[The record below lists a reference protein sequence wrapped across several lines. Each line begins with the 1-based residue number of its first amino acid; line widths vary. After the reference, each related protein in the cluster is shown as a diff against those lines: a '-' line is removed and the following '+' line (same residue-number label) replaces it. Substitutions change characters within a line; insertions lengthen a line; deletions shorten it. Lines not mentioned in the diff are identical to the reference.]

1 MNKKSK
7 IIISSLLVI
16 FLVLICGVAFVG
28 NYFFNYALVRQEGI
42 ATLSSVDPNAPQ
54 SIETDVEVI
63 NKQKSKVDVENWLKE
78 VNTEETNIVSEDGLN
93 LWGKLYL
100 QEEKSD
106 KWVIIAHGYTS
117 SHEDIQPIALNFYN
131 EGYNV
136 LTPDMRAHGNSEGK
150 YIGMGWL
157 DRKDMLLW
165 IDYVLSLDNNSQ
177 IVLYGESM
185 GGATVMM
192 TSGEDL
198 PSNVKAIVEDCGYTS
213 VQEMFEA
220 QLYERFGL
228 PSFPILNAAE
238 IVTNIRAKYNFH
250 EASALEQVK
259 KSKTPILFTHGG
271 NDTYVPTEMV
281 YRLYEAANC
290 EKDILII
297 DGAGH
302 GSAPDV
308 DPITYYDKV
317 FSFLDKYIK

>member
-1 MNKKSK
+1 MNKKKKIVICIVSVIVL
-7 IIISSLLVI
+7 IIIVALA
-16 FLVLICGVAFVG
+16 FLGD
-28 NYFFNYALVRQEGI
+28 YFFNYALVRQEGI
-42 ATLSSVDPNAPQ
+42 VTQANVDPNAPQ
-54 SIETDVEVI
+54 SVETSAEIVNKEKSKSDVEA
-63 NKQKSKVDVENWLKE
+63 WLKE
-78 VNTEETNIVSEDGLN
+78 VNSEETTILSNDGLK
-93 LWGKLYL
+93 LWGKLYF
-100 QEEKSD
+100 QDTKSD
-106 KWVIIAHGYTS
+106 KWAIIAHGYTS
-117 SHEDIQPIALNFYN
+117 SSEDIQSIALNFYN
-131 EGYNV
+131 KGYNV

-165 IDYVLSLDNNSQ
+165 IDNIINLDKDSQ

-192 TSGEDL
+192 TSGEEL

-220 QLYERFGL
+220 QLYERFNL

-238 IVTNIRAKYNFH
+238 IVTDIKAKYNFH

-281 YRLYEAANC
+281 YRLYEAANS
-290 EKDILII
+290 EKDILVI

-308 DPITYYDKV
+308 DPDTYYEKV
-317 FSFLDKYIK
+317 FTFLSKYVD

>member
-1 MNKKSK
+1 MKKKK
-7 IIISSLLVI
+7 IIISIIVCVLLVI
-16 FLVLICGVAFVG
+16 FVGLAYVG

-42 ATLSSVDPNAPQ
+42 VTEANIDPNAPQ
-54 SIETDVEVI
+54 SVETYAEVV
-63 NKQKSKVDVENWLKE
+63 NKEKSKEDVSKWLEE
-78 VNTEETNIVSEDGLN
+78 VKTEETTILSEDGLN
-93 LWGKLYL
+93 LWGKLYF
-100 QEEKSD
+100 QEEKTD

-131 EGYNV
+131 KGYNV

-165 IDYVLSLDNNSQ
+165 IDYVLSLDSNSQ

-198 PSNVKAIVEDCGYTS
+198 PSNVKAIIEDCGYTS

-220 QLYERFGL
+220 QLDERFGL
-228 PSFPILNAAE
+228 PPFPILNAAE
-238 IVTNIRAKYNFH
+238 VVTSIRAKYNFE

-259 KSKTPILFTHGG
+259 KSKTPMLFTHGG
-271 NDTYVPTEMV
+271 NDNYVPTEMV
-281 YRLYEAANC
+281 YRLYEAAQC
-290 EKDILII
+290 EKDILVIE
-297 DGAGH
+297 GADH

-308 DPITYYDKV
+308 DPDKYYEKV
-317 FSFLDKYIK
+317 FSFLGKYIN

>member
-16 FLVLICGVAFVG
+16 FLVLICGLAFVG

-117 SHEDIQPIALNFYN
+117 SHEDVQPIALNFFN

>member
-1 MNKKSK
+1 MKKKK
-7 IIISSLLVI
+7 IIISIIVCVLLVI
-16 FLVLICGVAFVG
+16 FVGLAYVG

-42 ATLSSVDPNAPQ
+42 VTEANIDPNAPQ
-54 SIETDVEVI
+54 SVETYAEVV
-63 NKQKSKVDVENWLKE
+63 NKEKSKEDVSKWLEE
-78 VNTEETNIVSEDGLN
+78 VKTEDTTILSEDGLN
-93 LWGKLYL
+93 LWGKLYF
-100 QEEKSD
+100 QEEKTD

-131 EGYNV
+131 KGYNV

-165 IDYVLSLDNNSQ
+165 IDYVLSLDSNSQ

-198 PSNVKAIVEDCGYTS
+198 PSNVKAIIEDCGYTS

-228 PSFPILNAAE
+228 PPFPILNAAE
-238 IVTNIRAKYNFH
+238 VVTSIRAKYNFD
-250 EASALEQVK
+250 EASVLEQVK
-259 KSKTPILFTHGG
+259 KSKTPMLFTHGG
-271 NDTYVPTEMV
+271 NDNYVPTEMV
-281 YRLYEAANC
+281 YRLYEAAQC
-290 EKDILII
+290 EKDILVI
-297 DGAGH
+297 DGADH

-308 DPITYYDKV
+308 DPDKYYEKV
-317 FSFLDKYIK
+317 FSFLGKYIN

>member
-16 FLVLICGVAFVG
+16 FLVLICGLAFVG

-117 SHEDIQPIALNFYN
+117 SHEDVQPIALNFYN

-165 IDYVLSLDNNSQ
+165 IDYVLSLDSNSQ

>member
-16 FLVLICGVAFVG
+16 FLVLICGLAFVG

-63 NKQKSKVDVENWLKE
+63 NKQKSKVDVENWLRE
-78 VNTEETNIVSEDGLN
+78 VNTEETNIVSADGLN
-93 LWGKLYL
+93 LWGKLYF

-117 SHEDIQPIALNFYN
+117 SHEDVQPIALNFYN

>member
-1 MNKKSK
+1 MKKN
-7 IIISSLLVI
+7 IIISIIVGVLLVM
-16 FLVLICGVAFVG
+16 FVGLAYIG

-42 ATLSSVDPNAPQ
+42 ITEANIDPNAPQ
-54 SIETDVEVI
+54 SVETYAEVV
-63 NKQKSKVDVENWLKE
+63 NKEKSKEDVSKWLEE
-78 VNTEETNIVSEDGLN
+78 VKTEETTILSEDGLN
-93 LWGKLYL
+93 LWGKLYF
-100 QEEKSD
+100 QEEKTD

-131 EGYNV
+131 KGYNV

-157 DRKDMLLW
+157 DRIDMLRW
-165 IDYVLSLDNNSQ
+165 IDYIVSLDSNSQ
-177 IVLYGESM
+177 VVLYGESM

-198 PSNVKAIVEDCGYTS
+198 PSNVKAIIEDCGYTS

-220 QLYERFGL
+220 ELYNRFGL
-228 PSFPILNAAE
+228 PPFPILNAAE
-238 IVTNIRAKYNFH
+238 IVTDIRAKYNFE

-259 KSKTPILFTHGG
+259 KSTTPMLFTHGG

-290 EKDILII
+290 EKDILVI
-297 DGAGH
+297 DGADH
-302 GSAPDV
+302 GAAPDV
-308 DPITYYDKV
+308 DPETYYEKV
-317 FSFLDKYIK
+317 FSFLNKYVN

>member
-16 FLVLICGVAFVG
+16 FLVLICGLAFVG

-54 SIETDVEVI
+54 SIETDAEVI

-78 VNTEETNIVSEDGLN
+78 VNTEETNIVSADGLN
-93 LWGKLYL
+93 LWGKLYF

-117 SHEDIQPIALNFYN
+117 SHEDVQPIALNFYN

-165 IDYVLSLDNNSQ
+165 IDYVLSLDSNSQ

>member
-1 MNKKSK
+1 MNKKF
-7 IIISSLLVI
+7 IISISASI
-16 FLVLICGVAFVG
+16 FLLIILGLGFVG

-42 ATLSSVDPNAPQ
+42 VTQANVDPNAPQ
-54 SIETDVEVI
+54 SIESDIEKI
-63 NKQKSKVDVENWLKE
+63 NKEKSKEDVLNWLKN
-78 VNTEETNIVSEDGLN
+78 VKTEDTTIQSEDGLN
-93 LWGKLYL
+93 LWGKLYF
-100 QEEKSD
+100 QDEKSD

-117 SHEDIQPIALNFYN
+117 SHEDVQPIALNFYN
-131 EGYNV
+131 KGYNV
-136 LTPDMRAHGNSEGK
+136 LTPDMRAHGNSDGK

-165 IDYVLSLDNNSQ
+165 IDYILSLDNNSQ

-192 TSGEDL
+192 TSGENL

-213 VQEMFEA
+213 VEEMFGA

-228 PSFPILNAAE
+228 PKFPILNAAE
-238 IVTNIRAKYNFH
+238 IVTSIKAKYNFH

-308 DPITYYDKV
+308 DPKTYYDKV
-317 FSFLDKYIK
+317 FSFLDKYIQ

>member
-1 MNKKSK
+1 MKKKK
-7 IIISSLLVI
+7 IIISIIVCVLLVI
-16 FLVLICGVAFVG
+16 FVGLAYVG

-42 ATLSSVDPNAPQ
+42 VTEANIDPNAPQ
-54 SIETDVEVI
+54 SVETYAEVV
-63 NKQKSKVDVENWLKE
+63 NKEKSKEDVSKWLEE
-78 VNTEETNIVSEDGLN
+78 VKTEDTTILSEDGLN
-93 LWGKLYL
+93 LWGKLYF
-100 QEEKSD
+100 QEEKTD

-131 EGYNV
+131 KGYNL

-165 IDYVLSLDNNSQ
+165 IDYVLSLDSNSQ

-198 PSNVKAIVEDCGYTS
+198 PSNVKAIIEDCGYTS

-228 PSFPILNAAE
+228 PPFPILNAAE
-238 IVTNIRAKYNFH
+238 VVTSIRAKYNFD

-259 KSKTPILFTHGG
+259 KSKTPMLFTHGG
-271 NDTYVPTEMV
+271 NDNYVPTEMV
-281 YRLYEAANC
+281 YRLYEAAQC
-290 EKDILII
+290 EKDILVI
-297 DGAGH
+297 DGADH

-308 DPITYYDKV
+308 DPDKYYEKV
-317 FSFLDKYIK
+317 FSFLGKYIN

>member
-1 MNKKSK
+1 MNKKRK
-7 IIISSLLVI
+7 IMVYILVAIILL
-16 FLVLICGVAFVG
+16 LIGGLAYIG

-42 ATLSSVDPNAPQ
+42 VTLSSIDPNAPQ
-54 SIETDVEVI
+54 SIETDAEII
-63 NKQKSKVDVENWLKE
+63 NKQKSKENVENWLKK
-78 VNTEETNIVSEDGLN
+78 VNTEEATIVSEDGLK
-93 LWGKLYL
+93 LWGKLYF
-100 QEEKSD
+100 QDEESD

-117 SHEDIQPIALNFYN
+117 SHEDVQPIALNFYN
-131 EGYNV
+131 QGYNV

-165 IDYVLSLDNNSQ
+165 IDYVLSLDSNSQ

-198 PSNVKAIVEDCGYTS
+198 PNNVKAIVEDCGYTS

-220 QLYERFGL
+220 QLYERFKL
-228 PSFPILNAAE
+228 KSFPILNVAE
-238 IVTNIRAKYNFH
+238 LVTNIRAKYNFH

-259 KSKTPILFTHGG
+259 KSTTPILFTHGG
-271 NDTYVPTEMV
+271 NDTYVPTEML

-290 EKDILII
+290 EKDILVI

-308 DPITYYDKV
+308 DPTTYYDKV
-317 FSFLDKYIK
+317 FNFLDKYIK

>member
-1 MNKKSK
+1 MSKKKK
-7 IIISSLLVI
+7 IIVSILIIIVLSIIGVLA
-16 FLVLICGVAFVG
+16 FLGD
-28 NYFFNYALVRQEGI
+28 YFFNYALVRQEGI
-42 ATLSSVDPNAPQ
+42 VTQANVDPNAPK
-54 SIETDVEVI
+54 SIETAIEI
-63 NKQKSKVDVENWLKE
+63 ENKEKSKKEVEDWLKE
-78 VNTEETNIVSEDGLN
+78 VNSEETTITSNDGLK
-93 LWGKLYL
+93 LWGKVYL
-100 QEEKSD
+100 QNDKSD

-117 SHEDIQPIALNFYN
+117 SHEDVQPIALNFYN
-131 EGYNV
+131 KGYNV

-157 DRKDMLLW
+157 DKEDILLW
-165 IDYVLSLDNNSQ
+165 INYILTLDSNSQ

-192 TSGEDL
+192 TSGEEL

-228 PSFPILNAAE
+228 PPFPILNAAE
-238 IVTNIRAKYNFH
+238 LVTNIKAKYNFH

-290 EKDILII
+290 EKDILVI

-308 DPITYYDKV
+308 DPETYYEKV
-317 FSFLDKYIK
+317 FTFLNKYIN

>member
-1 MNKKSK
+1 MKKK
-7 IIISSLLVI
+7 NIIISIIVC
-16 FLVLICGVAFVG
+16 VLIVMFVGLAYIG

-42 ATLSSVDPNAPQ
+42 VTEANIDPNAPQ
-54 SIETDVEVI
+54 SVETYAEVV
-63 NKQKSKVDVENWLKE
+63 NKEKSKEDVSKWLEE
-78 VNTEETNIVSEDGLN
+78 VKTEETTILSEDGLN
-93 LWGKLYL
+93 LWGKLYF
-100 QEEKSD
+100 QEEKTD

-131 EGYNV
+131 KGYNV

-198 PSNVKAIVEDCGYTS
+198 PSNVKAIIEDCGYTS

-228 PSFPILNAAE
+228 PPFPILNAAE
-238 IVTNIRAKYNFH
+238 VVTSIKAKYNFE

-259 KSKTPILFTHGG
+259 KSKTPMLFTHGG
-271 NDTYVPTEMV
+271 NDNYVPTEMV
-281 YRLYEAANC
+281 YRLYEAAQC
-290 EKDILII
+290 EKDILVIE
-297 DGAGH
+297 GADH
-302 GSAPDV
+302 GAAPDV
-308 DPITYYDKV
+308 DPDTYYDKV
-317 FSFLDKYIK
+317 FSFLGKYIN

>member
-1 MNKKSK
+1 MKKKK
-7 IIISSLLVI
+7 IIISIIVV
-16 FLVLICGVAFVG
+16 VLIVMFVG
-28 NYFFNYALVRQEGI
+28 LAYVANYFFNYALVRQEGI
-42 ATLSSVDPNAPQ
+42 VTEANIDPNAPQ
-54 SIETDVEVI
+54 SVETYVEVI
-63 NKQKSKVDVENWLKE
+63 NKEKSKEDVSKWLEE
-78 VNTEETNIVSEDGLN
+78 VKTEETTILSEDGLN
-93 LWGKLYL
+93 LWGKLYF
-100 QEEKSD
+100 QEEKTD

-131 EGYNV
+131 KGYNV

-165 IDYVLSLDNNSQ
+165 IDYVLALDSNSQ

-198 PSNVKAIVEDCGYTS
+198 PSNVKAIIEDCGYTS

-228 PSFPILNAAE
+228 PPFPILNAAE
-238 IVTNIRAKYNFH
+238 VVTSIRAKYNFE

-259 KSKTPILFTHGG
+259 KSKTPMLFTHGG
-271 NDTYVPTEMV
+271 NDNYVPTEMV
-281 YRLYEAANC
+281 YRLYEAAQC
-290 EKDILII
+290 EKDILVIE
-297 DGAGH
+297 GADH

-308 DPITYYDKV
+308 DPETYYEKV
-317 FSFLDKYIK
+317 FSFLGKYVN